1 MTHLDPTERPDTDRP
16 EPPLDRAISPIAGRL
31 TSGRRGKALA
41 FAGLLAGCGVFA
53 FASWSADR
61 PKPEKAPDQP
71 ARQVVAFEP
80 AEPAPTL
87 ARPGV
92 GAPSL
97 TGSDLVVPAIDPGA
111 TESRTGPPPA
121 SAGRATV
128 QQVRAAPIMA
138 WSRGAPKLD
147 LTLDDDRPLV
157 PALLPDGG
165 SAELDQLRRGSTIG
179 RAKARRLG
187 NRNFLILAG
196 ASIPCVLQTALDSST
211 SGYATC
217 LIGSDIYSDNGA
229 VVLLDKGTRVLGEYR
244 GGIRQGQRRIFVLW
258 TRAVTPDGVAIDLAS
273 PASDA
278 LGRGGFD
285 GTIDTHFWDRFG
297 AALLLS
303 VVDDGAYAVA
313 GRGSGDA
320 TARLPSDAAGLAVQN
335 SADIAPTLR
344 KSQGSEVAI
353 LAAQDFDFSGV
364 YGLKARAP

>member
-1 MTHLDPTERPDTDRP
+1 MTASAAAPGIDDATP
-16 EPPLDRAISPIAGRL
+16 EPPLDRGISPIAGSL

-61 PKPEKAPDQP
+61 PKPEKAPERP

-80 AEPAPTL
+80 AKPASPTL
-87 ARPGV
+87 ANPGP

-97 TGSDLVVPAIDPGA
+97 TGSDAIVPAIEPTA
-111 TESRTGPPPA
+111 AGPKDQAAARGGPSPI
-121 SAGRATV
+121 
-128 QQVRAAPIMA
+128 QQMRAAPVMA
-138 WSRGAPKLD
+138 YSRAAAKLD
-147 LTLDDDRPLV
+147 LGVDDRPPLV
-157 PALLPDGG
+157 PTLLPTGG
-165 SAELDQLRRGSTIG
+165 TDLDQLRRGSQIG
-179 RAKARRLG
+179 RATARRLG
-187 NRNFLILAG
+187 DRNFLILAG
-196 ASIPCVLQTALDSST
+196 ATIPCVLQTALDSST

-217 LIGSDIYSDNGA
+217 LIGSDVYSDNGA

-244 GGIRQGQRRIFVLW
+244 GGLRQGQRRIFVLW
-258 TRAVTPDGVAIDLAS
+258 TRAVTPSGVAIDLGS

-285 GTIDTHFWDRFG
+285 GAVDTHFWDRFG

-303 VVDDGAYAVA
+303 VVDDGAYAIA
-313 GRGSGDA
+313 GRNNRDA

-344 KSQGSEVAI
+344 KAQGSEVTI